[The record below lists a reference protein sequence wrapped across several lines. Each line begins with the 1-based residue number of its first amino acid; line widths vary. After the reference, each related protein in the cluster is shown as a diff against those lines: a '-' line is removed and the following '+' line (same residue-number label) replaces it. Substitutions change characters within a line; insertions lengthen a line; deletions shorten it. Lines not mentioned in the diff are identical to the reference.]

1 MNCYAIVN
9 NGNQGLKG
17 FGDQIILSLSKQK
30 IFAKYRVFGRIIAL
44 ESEQE
49 LSDEV
54 LNSKHL
60 YPCIFT
66 GSKENDI
73 YKSIKMLVEHATPT
87 KNFAIR
93 VDRRGNHDYDSTELA
108 RIKAGHSQMELELW
122 TLLKNLQLP
131 AHHRFHLDHLRGP
144 QVNQQWALLAP
155 VLQTRPPSGL
165 PKHRR

>member
-17 FGDQIILSLSKQK
+17 FGDRIILSLSKQK

-49 LSDEV
+49 LSDDV

-60 YPCIFT
+60 YSCIFT

-73 YKSIKMLVEHATPT
+73 YKSIKMLVKHATPT

-93 VDRRGNHDYDSTELA
+93 VDRKGNHDYDSTELA
-108 RIKAGHSQMELELW
+108 RNVAGAVFDKWSNISVNLDSPELEICVQIINNKCIIY
-122 TLLKNLQLP
+122 LKY
-131 AHHRFHLDHLRGP
+131 
-144 QVNQQWALLAP
+144 
-155 VLQTRPPSGL
+155 S
-165 PKHRR
+165 